1 MSFQVPDPP
10 HPGFYDIKFDYSD
23 YLFAHENY
31 GVLTCKLCP
40 EDNNKYNTDLR
51 PPVTEEAKADLVRW
65 LTRHHRQKHP
75 EKLYVLTSAG
85 WIQVEYL
92 VKDPKADVIA
102 EMFDSWVK
110 QAPNFLHK

>member
-1 MSFQVPDPP
+1 
-10 HPGFYDIKFDYSD
+10 
-23 YLFAHENY
+23 
-31 GVLTCKLCP
+31 
-40 EDNNKYNTDLR
+40 
-51 PPVTEEAKADLVRW
+51 VRW